1 MTDFRSRIADAL
13 QSLRLFQR
21 GKLYDLLAAL
31 PMIVWYLWRL
41 WQRLPQ
47 LKDAFTDAR
56 FAPNLLHVL
65 DAIAEIGIFAFV
77 FAVIAAFVLRVAPHA
92 KAQGLLPRLVALA
105 GTFAT
110 LLFVQLPLADLSLPA
125 QTLATALV
133 VGGSLLGIYVIAVL
147 GRSFS
152 IMAEARV
159 LKTHG
164 PYALVRHPLYFTEE
178 LVVLGAAIQYR
189 QPWGAALFLVHLGLQ
204 IWRMHNEERVL
215 AAAYPDYAAYAART
229 ARLIPGIY

>member
-1 MTDFRSRIADAL
+1 MTDFRSRMGSAL
-13 QSLRLFQR
+13 QSFRAFQR
-21 GKLYDLLAAL
+21 TKLYDLLAAL
-31 PMIVWYLWRL
+31 PVIVWYLWRL

-47 LKDAFTDAR
+47 LEDSFTDLGY
-56 FAPNLLHVL
+56 APNLLHVL
-65 DAIAEIGIFAFV
+65 DATAEIGIFAFV
-77 FAVIAAFVLRVAPHA
+77 FAVIAAFVLRVPPRGKAP
-92 KAQGLLPRLVALA
+92 GLLPRFAAFA

-110 LLFVQLPLADLSLPA
+110 VLFVQLPPADLSLPV

-133 VGGSLLGIYVIAVL
+133 VGGSLLGIYVVAML

-159 LKTHG
+159 LKTRG

-229 ARLIPGIY
+229 ARLIPGVY